1 MASMIAAVRMS
12 LIYPLYTSDVRDCL
26 AENNYNVE
34 ATIKSIMGTLDSSQ
48 GADMSDSET
57 IASDGNARDINAELS
72 TEASSGDL
80 LDNADT
86 RAEVLAPKSRV
97 TFLTIPREMR
107 DLIYGH
113 LLISNRAVKVR
124 QPGFSVGVKSS
135 PTFPI
140 ASLARVC
147 KQVAEECL
155 PIFYSQNV
163 FRLDLN
169 ILTAVDWLKTLPTA
183 IIKGRMKSITLA
195 KTIMTGFVRHEYGL
209 YDSARLR
216 NELVKKLIY
225 ELDIDT
231 INLEVPD
238 ETPPSSTATNP
249 FNTLMH
255 YHPSREYSWALT
267 REFCDTLLSGGGD
280 ELRLCYPIALAETS
294 PEKLYKL
301 NAVSKLLYMDD
312 DFEISA
318 AVKRI
323 DTARE
328 HGKRPEF
335 KSKADVENYVRGR
348 RAKRKFALYAE
359 GARRFEKGTAIVISR
374 PMRLGREGD
383 DGAAEALGLGRRQR
397 RDLGRE
403 YFSI

>member
-1 MASMIAAVRMS
+1 MASMVATIRRS
-12 LIYPLYTSDVRDCL
+12 LNYPLYTTDVKTYL
-26 AENNYNVE
+26 AENNYSVE
-34 ATIKSIMGTLDSSQ
+34 DTIKSIMGTAESGQ
-48 GADMSDSET
+48 GAEVSDSET
-57 IASDGNARDINAELS
+57 TASDANARDIDLELS
-72 TEASSGDL
+72 SETKSECIV
-80 LDNADT
+80 DT
-86 RAEVLAPKSRV
+86 TDARAQNLAPKARV
-97 TFLTIPREMR
+97 SFMTLPREMR

-113 LLISNRAVKVR
+113 LLVGNKAIKIR

-135 PTFPI
+135 PTFPV
-140 ASLARVC
+140 ASVACIC

-155 PIFYSQNV
+155 PIFYGQNA

-169 ILTAVDWLKTLPTA
+169 ILTAIDWLKTLPTA
-183 IIKGRMKSITLA
+183 IIKGQMKSITLA

-238 ETPPSSTATNP
+238 ETPPTNTAANP

-255 YHPSREYSWALT
+255 YHPSREYSWALM

-280 ELRLCYPIALAETS
+280 RLRLCYPISLADTS

-318 AVKRI
+318 VVKRI

-335 KSKADVENYVRGR
+335 NSRADVEKYVRGR
-348 RAKRKFALYAE
+348 RAKRKFVLDAE
-359 GARRFEKGTAIVISR
+359 GAKRFEKGTAIVISR
-374 PMRLGREGD
+374 PLMPLTEDGHEG
-383 DGAAEALGLGRRQR
+383 AEALGLGRRQR

-403 YFSI
+403 YFAF